1 MNPADEAPSIS
12 QMKAKNSG
20 VHEVEKVVAK
30 EA

>member
-1 MNPADEAPSIS
+1 MNPADEAPSIT
-12 QMKAKNSG
+12 QMEGKNYG